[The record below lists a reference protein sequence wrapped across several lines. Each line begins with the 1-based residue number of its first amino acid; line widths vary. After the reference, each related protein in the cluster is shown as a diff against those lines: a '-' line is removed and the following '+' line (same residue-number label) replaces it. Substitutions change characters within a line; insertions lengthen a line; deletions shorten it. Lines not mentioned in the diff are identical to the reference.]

1 MSVRR
6 LANIQPDS
14 FAFSPDSEAKAAF
27 WMNKYP
33 EARKAS
39 AVIPLLW
46 LAQKQEGWVSEPAM
60 REIAARCAMPYIRV
74 FEVATF
80 YTMFNLEPVGVHLIQ
95 VCGTTPCWLRGA
107 DGLKAVC
114 EKRIGKKGRGNLSA
128 DGKFSWEEVECL
140 GACSNAPMV
149 QIANRDGD
157 YYYEDLTPQALEAI
171 LDDLAA
177 GKLVETGPVTRRHC
191 SEPTQAAV
199 KVLEDASLFD
209 GSRAQAFDLPH
220 RARPQEPLAEERM
233 GRPASGAAGAGEA
246 AAAAPKKVRKTA
258 ADGAAATEAESEKP
272 TPRKPAAKT
281 PAAKKPAAKKPAAKK
296 PAARKKDE

>member
-6 LANIQPDS
+6 LANTQPDS
-14 FAFSPDSEAKAAF
+14 FAFNADSEAKIAF

-33 EARKAS
+33 QERKAS

-46 LAQKQEGWVSEPAM
+46 LAQKQDGWVSEPAM

-74 FEVATF
+74 YEVATF

-149 QIANRDGD
+149 QIANSEGD

-177 GKLVETGPVTRRHC
+177 GKRVEPGPVTRRHC
-191 SEPTQAAV
+191 SEPTKAKV
-199 KVLEDASLFD
+199 GVLEDASLFD
-209 GSRAQAFDLPH
+209 GSRAGRFELPN
-220 RARPQEPLAEERM
+220 RARPQEPLAEERKS
-233 GRPASGAAGAGEA
+233 RPASGAAGTGGEA
-246 AAAAPKKVRKTA
+246 AIAPKKARKTA
-258 ADGAAATEAESEKP
+258 ADGAAAAEAEAEKP
-272 TPRKPAAKT
+272 APRKPAAKA
-281 PAAKKPAAKKPAAKK
+281 PAARKPAAKKPAAKK
-296 PAARKKDE
+296 DE

>member
-6 LANIQPDS
+6 LAKIQPES
-14 FAFSPDSEAKAAF
+14 FAFNTDSEAKIAF

-33 EARKAS
+33 QERKAS

-46 LAQKQEGWVSEPAM
+46 IAQKQEGWVCEPAM

-74 FEVATF
+74 YEVATF

-114 EKRIGKKGRGNLSA
+114 EKRIGKKGRGHLSA

-149 QIANRDGD
+149 QISNADGD

-177 GKLVETGPVTRRHC
+177 GKTVETGPVTKRHC
-191 SEPTQAAV
+191 SEPTKAKV

-209 GSRAQAFDLPH
+209 GSRAKSITLPH
-220 RARPQEPLAEERM
+220 SARAAARPDGDRKSK
-233 GRPASGAAGAGEA
+233 PASGAAGSAKA
-246 AAAAPKKVRKTA
+246 AVEAPKKASKTA
-258 ADGAAATEAESEKP
+258 SDAQPVPKDD
-272 TPRKPAAKT
+272 
-281 PAAKKPAAKKPAAKK
+281 AAKKPAAKKPAAKK
-296 PAARKKDE
+296 PAAKKDE

>member
-6 LANIQPDS
+6 LAANQPDS
-14 FAFSPDSEAKAAF
+14 FAFNKDSEAKIAF

-33 EARKAS
+33 EERKAS

-46 LAQKQEGWVSEPAM
+46 IAQKQDGWVCEPAM

-74 FEVATF
+74 YEVATF
-80 YTMFNLEPVGVHLIQ
+80 YTMFNLEPVGEHLIQ

-157 YYYEDLTPQALEAI
+157 YYYEDLTPEALEAI

-177 GKLVETGPVTRRHC
+177 GKPVETGPVTRRHC
-191 SEPTQAAV
+191 SEPTEATV
-199 KVLEDASLFD
+199 KVLEDAALFD
-209 GSRAQAFDLPH
+209 GSRAKSITLPH
-220 RARPQEPLAEERM
+220 SARTAAKPDGDRKSK
-233 GRPASGAAGAGEA
+233 PASGAAGSAKA
-246 AAAAPKKVRKTA
+246 AAEAPKKARKTA
-258 ADGAAATEAESEKP
+258 SDA
-272 TPRKPAAKT
+272 KPAPKAE
-281 PAAKKPAAKKPAAKK
+281 AAKKPAAKKPAAKK
-296 PAARKKDE
+296 PATKKKDD

>member
-6 LANIQPDS
+6 LAKTQPES
-14 FAFSPDSEAKAAF
+14 FAFNTDSEAKIAF

-33 EARKAS
+33 QERRAS

-46 LAQKQEGWVSEPAM
+46 IAQKQDGWVCEPAM

-74 FEVATF
+74 YEVATF
-80 YTMFNLEPVGVHLIQ
+80 YTMFNLEPVGEHLIQ

-107 DGLKAVC
+107 DGLKEVC
-114 EKRIGKKGRGNLSA
+114 EKRIGPKGRGHLSA

-149 QIANRDGD
+149 QISNLDGD

-171 LDDLAA
+171 MDDLAA
-177 GKLVETGPVTRRHC
+177 GKPVESGPVTKRHC
-191 SEPTQAAV
+191 SEPTKAKL

-209 GSRAQAFDLPH
+209 GSRAKPVTLPH
-220 RARPQEPLAEERM
+220 STRAAAKPDGDRKSK
-233 GRPASGAAGAGEA
+233 PASGAAGNARA
-246 AAAAPKKVRKTA
+246 AVEAPKDDRQTVADAKADAEVPA
-258 ADGAAATEAESEKP
+258 AKKQPA
-272 TPRKPAAKT
+272 RKPAGTPRAKKPT
-281 PAAKKPAAKKPAAKK
+281 AKKPAAKK
-296 PAARKKDE
+296 DE